1 MGAWYFESS
10 RTLQAIRRSYERE
23 QNFEGAGGLTNDR
36 LSRIESLNLDFF
48 VRRFGYRLKGPL
60 RDAHKTPPSAF
71 CSVNRAILAAL
82 AFTSA
87 AFWSFRLADLITLA
101 APNYRL
107 RNPVVYETKTR
118 VRSRI
123 DFPLSEH

>member
-48 VRRFGYRLKGPL
+48 
-60 RDAHKTPPSAF
+60 PSRN
-71 CSVNRAILAAL
+71 S
-82 AFTSA
+82 
-87 AFWSFRLADLITLA
+87 WSTER
-101 APNYRL
+101 
-107 RNPVVYETKTR
+107 
-118 VRSRI
+118 
-123 DFPLSEH
+123 